1 MGYSPAGD
9 TPAGPAVWTGADSV
23 SLIRLRR
30 FKGAGSLMLE
40 LLLQWMRGRWTRNTN
55 STHTC
60 VSVCMNQSAHEEKEA
75 AERMKGVVQRAGGGK
90 VSEEGA

>member
-1 MGYSPAGD
+1 
-9 TPAGPAVWTGADSV
+9 
-23 SLIRLRR
+23 
-30 FKGAGSLMLE
+30 MLE

-75 AERMKGVVQRAGGGK
+75 AERMKGVVQRAGGGE